1 MILSDNVRL
10 LSEKVTSLLGRDIE
24 VERTRD
30 GKYIVL
36 FMSLTSSP
44 PPKGDT
50 PQDALEK
57 FIAWYE
63 NSKIEV
69 APDLDLLEEDNED
82 PDRPG

>member
-1 MILSDNVRL
+1 MKQLA
-10 LSEKVTSLLGRDIE
+10 EKASALVGRDVE

-36 FMSLTSSP
+36 FMSLTASP

-50 PQDALEK
+50 PQEALEK

-63 NSKIEV
+63 ESKIEV
-69 APDLDLLEEDNED
+69 APDLALLEEDDED
-82 PDRPG
+82 PDSPG